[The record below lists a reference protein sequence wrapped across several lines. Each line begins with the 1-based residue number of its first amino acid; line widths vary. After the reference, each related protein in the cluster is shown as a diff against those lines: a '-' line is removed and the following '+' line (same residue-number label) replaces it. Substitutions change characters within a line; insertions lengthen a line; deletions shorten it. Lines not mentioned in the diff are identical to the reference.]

1 VRIASPLL
9 ALSCISFLY
18 VAAAAAGDQD
28 KNYSSDFSL
37 NPKVQVVQIGV
48 RSYSDGFRV
57 PIWAVMIGDT
67 GPAERAA
74 HKYNVFGPYSLNAT
88 VWVRNGDAPTWVRTT
103 YQRPRTADEVADWL
117 ENAEAFS
124 YREEGGTELLPVSFG
139 KLSGEL
145 LRTVEFIVQYD
156 DTSAKAYLFPGT
168 SREEAEAM
176 AAGLDFLL

>member
-1 VRIASPLL
+1 MVF
-9 ALSCISFLY
+9 CISLLY
-18 VAAAAAGDQD
+18 AAAARASGQHKHDG
-28 KNYSSDFSL
+28 DFSRE
-37 NPKVQVVQIGV
+37 PKVQVVQIGV

-74 HKYNVFGPYSLNAT
+74 HLYNVFGPYSQNAT

-124 YREEGGTELLPVSFG
+124 YREEGGTELLPVSFR
-139 KLSGEL
+139 KLSGDL
-145 LRTVEFIVQYD
+145 LRTVEFIVRYED
-156 DTSAKAYLFPGT
+156 KSAKAYLFPGT
-168 SREEAEAM
+168 SREEAEEI
-176 AAGLDFLL
+176 AGVLDILL

>member
-1 VRIASPLL
+1 MRTASRLL
-9 ALSCISFLY
+9 VVFCISFLY
-18 VAAAAAGDQD
+18 VAAARASEQRNNDG
-28 KNYSSDFSL
+28 DFSR

-74 HKYNVFGPYSLNAT
+74 HRYDVFGPYGLNAT

-103 YQRPRTADEVADWL
+103 YQRPGTANEVAHWL

-124 YREEGGTELLPVSFG
+124 YRDEGGTELLPLSFR
-139 KLSGEL
+139 KLSGDL
-145 LRTVEFIVQYD
+145 LRTVEFIVRYD
-156 DTSAKAYLFPGT
+156 DKSAKAYLFPGT
-168 SREEAEAM
+168 SREEAEAI
-176 AAGLDFLL
+176 AGVLDILR